1 MLSAGLD
8 WCLPLEQLHGRINRP
23 IQCYIATEC
32 YRIHRKISILN
43 YVCLVYWSHY
53 QHTILMG
60 LVYTTMDVETGHIP
74 NIHQNIPLKSNHPIR
89 DGWAMPRTA
98 KARCQRCA
106 GVRCATELG
115 PSCFHGIF
123 LMGVHPYLLW
133 FEHILSIKMARSF
146 DTLSLNGSWLMII
159 I

>member
-89 DGWAMPRTA
+89 DG
-98 KARCQRCA
+98 
-106 GVRCATELG
+106 
-115 PSCFHGIF
+115 
-123 LMGVHPYLLW
+123 
-133 FEHILSIKMARSF
+133 
-146 DTLSLNGSWLMII
+146 
-159 I
+159 